1 MEHRKE
7 SKMSWFEH
15 GTSRI
20 YYEES
25 GAGDPVLLLPGFSD
39 RIEGHVAL
47 RQALVPGNRVI
58 AADLPGSGRSG
69 PQPREYTAS
78 YLADDAR
85 SFADLLRSLNAGPTH
100 LLGFSDGGEV
110 ALLMAEQ
117 TPDVVR
123 SVLAWGACGTISD
136 PDGQLREVM
145 CTVVDHPIPPMQGY
159 RDYLVAT
166 YGEANARTTTQ
177 NLVKAMDAI
186 VAAGGDLSAE
196 KAGDIACPVLLV
208 AGEQDMF
215 VPRALLDKIVS
226 RLRHGEM
233 IVVEGAGHDVHNARP
248 EWFQQTVLDWLAKH

>member
-1 MEHRKE
+1 
-7 SKMSWFEH
+7 MSWFEH

-25 GAGDPVLLLPGFSD
+25 GAGEPVLLLPGFSD
-39 RIEGHVAL
+39 RIEGHSTL
-47 RQALVPGNRVI
+47 RRALVPNNRVI

-85 SFADLLRSLNAGPTH
+85 SFAALMRSLGTGPTH

-117 TPDVVR
+117 SPDLVR

-136 PDGQLREVM
+136 PDGQLRATMSGVI
-145 CTVVDHPIPPMQGY
+145 DHPIPPMQGY
-159 RDYLVAT
+159 RDYLVTT
-166 YGEANARTTTQ
+166 YGEANARATTQ

-196 KAGDIACPVLLV
+196 KAGDIACPVLLI
-208 AGEQDMF
+208 AGEYDMF
-215 VPRALLDKIVS
+215 VPRALLDKIAS
-226 RLRHGEM
+226 RLRHGET

-248 EWFQQTVLDWLAKH
+248 EWFTRTVLDWLAKH

>member
-1 MEHRKE
+1 
-7 SKMSWFEH
+7 MSWFED
-15 GTSRI
+15 GASRI

-47 RQALVPGNRVI
+47 RRALVPGNRVI

-85 SFADLLRSLNAGPTH
+85 AFADLLRTLNTGPTH

-117 TPDVVR
+117 APDLVR
-123 SVLAWGACGTISD
+123 SVMTWGACGTISD

-145 CTVVDHPIPPMQGY
+145 RTVVDHPIPPMQGY

-166 YGEANARTTTQ
+166 YGEANARAITQ

-186 VAAGGDLSAE
+186 IAAGGDLSAE
-196 KAGDIACPVLLV
+196 KAGDIACPALLI
-208 AGEQDMF
+208 AGEYDMF
-215 VPRALLDKIVS
+215 VPRALLDTIAP
-226 RLRHGEM
+226 RLQHGET

-248 EWFQQTVLDWLAKH
+248 EWFTRTVLDWLAKH

>member
-1 MEHRKE
+1 
-7 SKMSWFEH
+7 MSWFED
-15 GTSRI
+15 GASRI

-47 RQALVPGNRVI
+47 RRALVPGNRVI

-85 SFADLLRSLNAGPTH
+85 AFVDLLRTLNTGPTH

-117 TPDVVR
+117 APDLVR
-123 SVLAWGACGTISD
+123 SVMTWGACGTISD

-145 CTVVDHPIPPMQGY
+145 RTVVDHPIPPMQGY
-159 RDYLVAT
+159 RGYLVAT
-166 YGEANARTTTQ
+166 YGEANARAITQ

-186 VAAGGDLSAE
+186 IAAGGDLSAE
-196 KAGDIACPVLLV
+196 KAWDIACPALLI
-208 AGEQDMF
+208 AGEYDMF
-215 VPRALLDKIVS
+215 VPRALLDTIAP
-226 RLRHGEM
+226 RLQHGET

-248 EWFQQTVLDWLAKH
+248 EWFTRTVLDWLAKH